1 MFTFNRFC
9 NDFFRSLVITLPD
22 HGVMQFCQKGIF
34 QSNSSF
40 LLKIFKGI
48 SVIMLPKVFE
58 AETNG
63 FSLTILKGKKRDDRF
78 FYWFLMMGALVPFL
92 CVGNVFVSLLF

>member
-1 MFTFNRFC
+1 MFTFNGFG

-22 HGVMQFCQKGIF
+22 HGVMQFCQEGIF

-40 LLKIFKGI
+40 LLKVFKGI
-48 SVIMLPKVFE
+48 SVIMLSKVFE

-63 FSLTILKGKKRDDRF
+63 FSLTILKRKISYTKIQKSNFTGPKVLQDSRTP
-78 FYWFLMMGALVPFL
+78 L
-92 CVGNVFVSLLF
+92 

>member
-1 MFTFNRFC
+1 MFTFNRFG

-40 LLKIFKGI
+40 LLKVFKGI
-48 SVIMLPKVFE
+48 SVIMLSKVFE

-63 FSLTILKGKKRDDRF
+63 FSLTILKRKKDIF
-78 FYWFLMMGALVPFL
+78 FLIG
-92 CVGNVFVSLLF
+92 S